1 VIAPSVKALAFR
13 SARGA
18 APAAFERMRLCAGL
32 GVDGDAHADPSS
44 PRQLLLA
51 SASVYEEFKLPPH
64 ALRENLLLD
73 FDTACLASGTVL
85 QIGGQVRLR
94 MMFQCEACGQL
105 DRVQPRLAQRLGNR
119 RGMLARVLA
128 GGTIYLGDPVV
139 NLGLLAPAWSDDWRE
154 RVRRVLD
161 AMPAGCVVDYRNLA
175 RLAGIQSS
183 YCRAMPNLLKRFGAP
198 YAAKALSS
206 QAAPDLPRW
215 HGEGLFDRE

>member
-1 VIAPSVKALAFR
+1 VTAASVTALALRPAR
-13 SARGA
+13 SAR
-18 APAAFERMRLCAGL
+18 PATADSIRLTAGL
-32 GVDGDAHADPSS
+32 GVAGDVHADPSS

-51 SASVYEEFKLPPH
+51 GASVYEAFSLPPQ

-73 FDTACLASGTVL
+73 LDTACLASGTVL

-128 GGTIYLGDPVV
+128 GGTVHIGDPVV
-139 NLGLLAPAWSDDWRE
+139 DLGALAPAWSDDWRE

-161 AMPAGCVVDYRNLA
+161 AMPPGCVVEYRDLA

-183 YCRAMPNLLKRFGAP
+183 YCRAMPSLLKRFGPP
-198 YAAKALSS
+198 YEARAVSS
-206 QAAPDLPRW
+206 QAAPGLPRW
-215 HGEGLFDRE
+215 HGGGLFDQE

>member
-1 VIAPSVKALAFR
+1 MITASVKALALR

-18 APAAFERMRLCAGL
+18 APAALERMRLDAGR
-32 GVDGDAHADPSS
+32 GVDGDLHADPAS

-51 SASVYEEFKLPPH
+51 SAAAYADFGLPPH

-73 FDTACLASGTVL
+73 LDTARLASGTVL

-119 RGMLARVLA
+119 RGMLARVLE
-128 GGTIYLGDPVV
+128 GGIVHPGDRVTDLGV
-139 NLGLLAPAWSDDWRE
+139 LAPAWPDDWRE

-161 AMPAGCVVDYRNLA
+161 AMPPGCVVEYRDLA
-175 RLAGIQSS
+175 RLAGIQAS
-183 YCRAMPNLLKRFGAP
+183 YCRAMPNLLKRFGAA
-198 YAAKALSS
+198 YAARAVSS
-206 QAAPDLPRW
+206 QAAPGLARW
-215 HGEGLFDRE
+215 HGDGLFDRE